1 SGAVLGKDQVD
12 QVGEEVHASTMRPR
26 PHGRPEIRSLWI
38 TLPPPA
44 VTEQAAAEPGAG
56 RVTSA
61 ARRPSAD
68 ALTGSAGVAGV
79 LGRGRADPGA
89 VGVAGRP
96 LAADLVLAGGA
107 GADEDRGARGGGDRL
122 GLAQGADAQGCYG
135 AAADRHQERE
145 GLRVALGSAQDGE
158 GVVVAPGEVDG

>member
-1 SGAVLGKDQVD
+1 HTRFSRDWSSDVCSSDL
-12 QVGEEVHASTMRPR
+12 
-26 PHGRPEIRSLWI
+26 
-38 TLPPPA
+38 
-44 VTEQAAAEPGAG
+44 AAAEPGAG

-107 GADEDRGARGGGDRL
+107 GADEDRGADRKGGGEGGRGG
-122 GLAQGADAQGCYG
+122 
-135 AAADRHQERE
+135 
-145 GLRVALGSAQDGE
+145 DGRR
-158 GVVVAPGEVDG
+158 